1 MAFTKTTSRKI
12 VPFRIATPR
21 PIIVRQTKI
30 MKPKHKKHG
39 RHHRRGSGLGGFASA
54 ERIGIG
60 IGAYALGYVQKQ
72 NWAIPSLPVLGK
84 TGTIAL
90 IAHFISD
97 GGKNKLAADIAT
109 AALAVAG
116 FTLATTGAIVGGDET
131 DGAVSGW

>member
-1 MAFTKTTSRKI
+1 MAFKTASRKI
-12 VPFRIATPR
+12 VPFRVSTPR
-21 PIIVRQTKI
+21 PIIVRQTKVV
-30 MKPKHKKHG
+30 KPKRHKGRG
-39 RHHRRGSGLGGFASA
+39 RHHPKSGLGGFASA

-72 NWAIPSLPVLGK
+72 NWAIPALPVIGK

-116 FTLATTGAIVGGDET
+116 FTLATTGAIVGGEEDP
-131 DGAVSGW
+131 AVSGW

>member
-1 MAFTKTTSRKI
+1 MAFKTASRKI
-12 VPFRIATPR
+12 VPFRVSTPR

-30 MKPKHKKHG
+30 VKSKRKGHH
-39 RHHRRGSGLGGFASA
+39 RHHHHKAGLGGFASA

-72 NWAIPSLPVLGK
+72 NWNIPALPVIGK

-116 FTLATTGAIVGGDET
+116 FTLATTGAIVGGEEEPSVV
-131 DGAVSGW
+131 GGW